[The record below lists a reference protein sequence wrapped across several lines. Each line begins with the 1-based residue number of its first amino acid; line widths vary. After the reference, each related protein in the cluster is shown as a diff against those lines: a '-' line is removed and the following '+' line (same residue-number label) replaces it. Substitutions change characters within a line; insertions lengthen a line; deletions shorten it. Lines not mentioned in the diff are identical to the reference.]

1 MGCGSCQNIAL
12 ENTPYFNAYNSIK
25 TIMNAYKFHNIIELD
40 VFLISTK
47 SIPNFLDCITSSN
60 IEFSSYDEEF
70 LARKENE
77 LKKYFLKYKL
87 EENIKIYS
95 DYDEC
100 LKISKNKE
108 KQDENEFIMVN
119 QVFVINMKIKNDNL
133 DKKRVLLKINREDKK
148 NQPMK
153 IYFLI
158 SQKEIE
164 FRENEN
170 GYFSF
175 VEPKNNSNNNQEFNP
190 PIQIF
195 HK

>member
-1 MGCGSCQNIAL
+1 MGCGSCQNIVL

-25 TIMNAYKFHNIIELD
+25 TIMNAYKFNHIIELD

-47 SIPNFLDCITSSN
+47 SIPNFLDCINSSN

-133 DKKRVLLKINREDKK
+133 DKKKVLLKIKREDKNK
-148 NQPMK
+148 LPMT

-190 PIQIF
+190 PIQIL
-195 HK
+195 HN

>member
-1 MGCGSCQNIAL
+1 MGCGSCQNVL

-25 TIMNAYKFHNIIELD
+25 TIMNAYKFNHIIELD

-47 SIPNFLDCITSSN
+47 SIPNFLDCINSSN

-108 KQDENEFIMVN
+108 KQDENEFIIVN

-148 NQPMK
+148 NLPMK

-190 PIQIF
+190 PIQIL
-195 HK
+195 HN